1 MNLQI
6 VHLTKEKNEYF
17 DQTAQTRFESHITKH
32 FHLNEEKVNAIL
44 DIKNLNKETN
54 LTLHFHYG
62 KKHSHF
68 HARDKNSF
76 LAFKRI
82 LKELEREISKYSERN
97 KLRLKSRTVLLE
109 NLAS

>member
-17 DQTAQTRFESHITKH
+17 DQTAQTR
-32 FHLNEEKVNAIL
+32 
-44 DIKNLNKETN
+44 
-54 LTLHFHYG
+54 FHYG